1 MNMLHLSFSS
11 TLCFSQ
17 IFFFLF
23 NSNAFGIHKHF
34 VLSFSFSYLGLRP
47 YFFPLYFFC
56 FSWPL
61 AISLSFLFNV
71 ALGHLLFL
79 TMQHAFHTIQQYN
92 TNINASIC
100 YNHSFKH
107 WSRWQKRIVNSPKGL
122 NQRIIF
128 GWLVFGSRGFRNEMP
143 LSSLIVPCIVILNKN
158 QDKFQ
163 EVK

>member
-1 MNMLHLSFSS
+1 MIMLHLSFSS

-17 IFFFLF
+17 KCFSLF

-61 AISLSFLFNV
+61 AISFSFLFNV

-79 TMQHAFHTIQQYN
+79 TMQHAFHKIQQYN

-107 WSRWQKRIVNSPKGL
+107 WSRWQKRIVNGPKGL

-128 GWLVFGSRGFRNEMP
+128 GWLSVWVIRVQKETP
-143 LSSLIVPCIVILNKN
+143 LSFSIMPYIVISNKS